1 MSILRYFEKKSGR
14 DSSEDDFPSLD
25 KVVPASTAQAV
36 REELKRTEAVAE
48 PRKRGAYEKLSTEK
62 KAKIAKYASENG
74 IAAAVRHFSREGLN
88 LKESSVR
95 GWKKDYH
102 SMLARK
108 NGEQCS
114 TVDKVPNVEGPLKQH
129 TGRPLLLGA
138 DVEEK
143 SKAIIKSIRE
153 SGGTIN
159 NSVVIG
165 IIKGVI
171 KDSNS
176 NLLSDNG
183 GPIFVDKPVAR
194 RLLSRMS
201 YVKRR
206 GTTKAKVTP
215 ADFELLKQ
223 QFLEDIRTVV
233 AFEQIPDGLILN
245 WDHTGLNYVPTSSWT
260 LEIKGAKK
268 VPIAA
273 IDDKRQ
279 LTAVFT
285 CSLAGDFLP
294 AQVIYGGKTPACLP
308 KTAFPPTWQITY
320 TPNHWANEQTMMD
333 YVHGILLP
341 FVQEKRRT
349 LSLPPEYPA
358 LVIFDQFKGQLTDA
372 FLKLLDLN
380 NIVIVQVPANCTD
393 RLQPLDLSV
402 NKAIKDCLRS
412 KFQWWYTQN
421 VSEQLKKKRQMS
433 SPLISGCQS

>member
-1 MSILRYFEKKSGR
+1 M
-14 DSSEDDFPSLD
+14 
-25 KVVPASTAQAV
+25 
-36 REELKRTEAVAE
+36 
-48 PRKRGAYEKLSTEK
+48 
-62 KAKIAKYASENG
+62 
-74 IAAAVRHFSREGLN
+74 
-88 LKESSVR
+88 ESN
-95 GWKKDYH
+95 
-102 SMLARK
+102 A
-108 NGEQCS
+108 CS

-143 SKAIIKSIRE
+143 SKAIIISIRE
-153 SGGTIN
+153 SGG
-159 NSVVIG
+159 
-165 IIKGVI
+165 
-171 KDSNS
+171 
-176 NLLSDNG
+176 
-183 GPIFVDKPVAR
+183 
-194 RLLSRMS
+194 
-201 YVKRR
+201 
-206 GTTKAKVTP
+206 
-215 ADFELLKQ
+215 
-223 QFLEDIRTVV
+223 
-233 AFEQIPDGLILN
+233 
-245 WDHTGLNYVPTSSWT
+245 
-260 LEIKGAKK
+260 
-268 VPIAA
+268 
-273 IDDKRQ
+273 
-279 LTAVFT
+279 T